1 MVHKEQ
7 KDTASEFALPGR
19 ERLLPETVIVPR
31 TDIEIIRPFDGTRI
45 TTALFDFDGTLSLER
60 NGWIKLMIANNTEV
74 LLEAVSGLDRKE
86 ATEWVTSDIAETI
99 GIPTY
104 MQMKRLAS
112 EIARR
117 GGTAKDPQDY
127 KNSYTEKLVEMV
139 GLVYEKIANGQLSIE
154 DVVVKGAFDLLRE
167 FKLRFG
173 NNLYLASG
181 TDVEPVKQSVMRL
194 GFNEFFSEDRIIA
207 AGSLPNPETD
217 AKKLIIDHLMS
228 QKHLEP
234 DQLLC
239 FGDGFPEI
247 LYAYRAGGICVG
259 VLTSDFYEGNSNYF
273 TMEEKRQRL
282 LNAGTHILITN
293 FRQTRLI
300 EVVLSKFP

>member
-1 MVHKEQ
+1 MSIAEKSNLHPDFV
-7 KDTASEFALPGR
+7 LPRNEG
-19 ERLLPETVIVPR
+19 LLTESVRIPGTN
-31 TDIEIIRPFDGTRI
+31 IEIVRPFDGTRI

-74 LLEAVSGLDRKE
+74 LLEAVPGLDRKE

-117 GGTAKDPQDY
+117 GGTAKDSQDY

-139 GLVYEKIANGQLSIE
+139 GLVYEKIANDQLSIE

-181 TDVEPVKQSVMRL
+181 TDIEPVKQSVARL
-194 GFNEFFSEDRIIA
+194 GFDEFFDEDRIIA

-217 AKKLIIDHLMS
+217 AKKIIIDHLMS

-234 DQLLC
+234 GQLLC

-259 VLTSDFYEGNSNYF
+259 VLTSDFYEGDSNYF
-273 TMEEKRQRL
+273 TMEGKRQRL
-282 LNAGTHILITN
+282 LNAGTHILIPD

-300 EVVLSKFP
+300 EVALSKFP